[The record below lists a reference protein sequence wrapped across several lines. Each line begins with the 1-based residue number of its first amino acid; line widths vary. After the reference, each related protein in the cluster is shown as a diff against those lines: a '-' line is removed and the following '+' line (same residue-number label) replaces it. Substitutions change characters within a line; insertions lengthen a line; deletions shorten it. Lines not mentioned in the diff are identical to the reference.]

1 MRCRFGRFFNL
12 TTLTMAIMANHF
24 TYYSLRL
31 AWVSILAVVTSEEVM
46 EDEGDELEETISNSE
61 SIRVGDLDI

>member
-1 MRCRFGRFFNL
+1 
-12 TTLTMAIMANHF
+12 MAIMANHF

>member
-1 MRCRFGRFFNL
+1 MRCRFGRLFNL
-12 TTLTMAIMANHF
+12 TT
-24 TYYSLRL
+24 SQWRLRL

-61 SIRVGDLDI
+61 RISVGDLDTP

>member
-1 MRCRFGRFFNL
+1 
-12 TTLTMAIMANHF
+12 MAIMANHF
-24 TYYSLRL
+24 TYYKLRL

-61 SIRVGDLDI
+61 SIRVGDLDRSE